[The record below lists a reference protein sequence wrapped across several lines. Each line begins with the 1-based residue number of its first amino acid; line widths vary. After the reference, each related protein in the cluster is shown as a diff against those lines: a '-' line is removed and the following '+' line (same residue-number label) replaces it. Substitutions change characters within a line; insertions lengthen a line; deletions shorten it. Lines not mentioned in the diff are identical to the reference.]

1 MMNCKTPGCQ
11 SVSGLLPMGLS
22 WIRYCPVCGDC
33 TEIPQPRT
41 PDAADRHAAG
51 AFSHM
56 KTGLYA
62 EAEAGFLSAAANTGE
77 KARKAYYLWLSLLC
91 RYGVSYVEEVW
102 CETLPN
108 KRSNLLLPALGR
120 FPLPDTDIT
129 GSAAYMSLKEL
140 MTGNIAVQLHQR
152 VNQLQALLKETGECL
167 KQPKCRSDIF
177 IAWHNRSLENSTC
190 SDFADKLNNRL
201 LLSKECFS
209 FLSFRDLHNVT
220 VDHYESRIYT
230 ALASASVL
238 VIVADDYNALGEKF
252 LASEIRRFMW
262 RKQNDPTLR
271 IHFCGMRNHIG
282 SVPAFLLAD
291 GLQLQRENCDNSD
304 HCAELVARDVLDIL
318 RGQREDARK
327 KAQDDRKKEDHSQVP
342 VGPAQTAAADELKAG
357 LVRVKFLLRT
367 ERWQQA
373 SQKLEELLD
382 KYPACGELYLY
393 ALLNKRQLSSPEQL
407 IGLEAFCDDVQWEYA
422 CEYADASLKQKLD
435 GILLET
441 ERLRREQEAAEEAER
456 LRREQEAAEEAER
469 LRKERERAAEEAK
482 RSTPM
487 RGGLSG
493 ETQRKQEADRKLF
506 ESVRNVLARNQAAQN
521 AANTPAVVGP
531 EKPLSKDELL
541 DLLEY
546 QILHYLPEKTAAAA
560 DTEQKRKEKEAANPS
575 ILIARKLHE
584 DHVKCEI
591 TDDGV
596 ILTDASEF
604 EGTHLNVPEGVTA
617 IGDRA
622 FEGNYYLESISIPD
636 TVVSIGEYAFAEC
649 ESLKSIMIPSSVTTI
664 GGGAFE
670 DCSDLETVILP
681 NGLKK
686 IYARTFIG
694 CTALESVTIPESVTS
709 IEPDAFDD
717 DEPPTLRVSS
727 CSYAELFCLNNDI
740 PYVVY

>member
-1 MMNCKTPGCQ
+1 MFE
-11 SVSGLLPMGLS
+11 SVRNVL
-22 WIRYCPVCGDC
+22 
-33 TEIPQPRT
+33 
-41 PDAADRHAAG
+41 
-51 AFSHM
+51 
-56 KTGLYA
+56 
-62 EAEAGFLSAAANTGE
+62 
-77 KARKAYYLWLSLLC
+77 AR
-91 RYGVSYVEEVW
+91 
-102 CETLPN
+102 
-108 KRSNLLLPALGR
+108 
-120 FPLPDTDIT
+120 
-129 GSAAYMSLKEL
+129 
-140 MTGNIAVQLHQR
+140 
-152 VNQLQALLKETGECL
+152 NQT
-167 KQPKCRSDIF
+167 
-177 IAWHNRSLENSTC
+177 
-190 SDFADKLNNRL
+190 
-201 LLSKECFS
+201 
-209 FLSFRDLHNVT
+209 
-220 VDHYESRIYT
+220 
-230 ALASASVL
+230 
-238 VIVADDYNALGEKF
+238 
-252 LASEIRRFMW
+252 
-262 RKQNDPTLR
+262 
-271 IHFCGMRNHIG
+271 
-282 SVPAFLLAD
+282 
-291 GLQLQRENCDNSD
+291 
-304 HCAELVARDVLDIL
+304 
-318 RGQREDARK
+318 
-327 KAQDDRKKEDHSQVP
+327 
-342 VGPAQTAAADELKAG
+342 
-357 LVRVKFLLRT
+357 
-367 ERWQQA
+367 
-373 SQKLEELLD
+373 
-382 KYPACGELYLY
+382 
-393 ALLNKRQLSSPEQL
+393 
-407 IGLEAFCDDVQWEYA
+407 
-422 CEYADASLKQKLD
+422 
-435 GILLET
+435 
-441 ERLRREQEAAEEAER
+441 ER